1 MEKVDTK
8 TQTQSQVGENTTL
21 IAAAILYFT
30 ALVLFS
36 FWFTQ
41 S

>member
-1 MEKVDTK
+1 M
-8 TQTQSQVGENTTL
+8 QNTRLQERTEL
-21 IAAAILYFT
+21 ITTAIAAALYFV

-41 S
+41 H